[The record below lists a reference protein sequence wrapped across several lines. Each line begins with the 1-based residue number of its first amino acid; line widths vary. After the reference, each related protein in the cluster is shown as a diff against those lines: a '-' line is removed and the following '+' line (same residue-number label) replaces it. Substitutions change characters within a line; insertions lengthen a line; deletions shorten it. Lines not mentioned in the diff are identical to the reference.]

1 MYKEVMSEKTIKR
14 EDIENLPKEALIEM
28 IVSLSESVNEL
39 SKNIEILTDTIRMM
53 NQRRF
58 GIKSE
63 INKSETIQQLA
74 LDLVFNEAEELF
86 DDGIEEP
93 KLREAAPRKS
103 KVKGKKLSDLS
114 KITNRREETVEIRKE
129 ELDRTFGENNWKLV
143 TYEKVNKLEHH
154 PASFEAVTYNI
165 AVYSVKDEKK
175 NLSEVSMIRAERP
188 FTEVI
193 PGSIVTPSLLASILH
208 GKYVN
213 ALPLYRMEKGYEE
226 NNVFVNRKNMANW
239 VIRSYERLFKK
250 YIEKMHKEL
259 LTHHIIQADET
270 PVQVNKDGRKRGAK
284 SYMWVYRSCDNE
296 DAPKVVIYDYEKD
309 RKAEHPDQFLEG
321 FKGVLVSDGYSAYKK
336 VTKGNSAFKLAGC
349 YVHTKRKAAEYLKSL
364 SKKNIGQGTLAQ
376 QFEDWISLIYMAENK
391 APNDE
396 ENRKTKV
403 KQIVD
408 EFFEWLK
415 ANENKADPKSA
426 MGEAFTYALNQEEYL
441 RTFLED
447 AMVPLDNNSA
457 ERSIR
462 PFTIGRKNWVMI
474 DTIKGAEASA
484 GIYSIVET
492 GRANQLK
499 LYDYLEYLLEEL
511 PKYSD
516 EINGELPDALFPWS
530 EDFPAK
536 LRKTV

>member
-1 MYKEVMSEKTIKR
+1 MYKEVMSKKTIKR

-213 ALPLYRMEKGYEE
+213 AHVHLSVAYLFMANESEFVRIKEDENNGVEWLPLEKID
-226 NNVFVNRKNMANW
+226 VFVN
-239 VIRSYERLFKK
+239 
-250 YIEKMHKEL
+250 EKQMK
-259 LTHHIIQADET
+259 
-270 PVQVNKDGRKRGAK
+270 PV
-284 SYMWVYRSCDNE
+284 
-296 DAPKVVIYDYEKD
+296 
-309 RKAEHPDQFLEG
+309 
-321 FKGVLVSDGYSAYKK
+321 YKK
-336 VTKGNSAFKLAGC
+336 ILN
-349 YVHTKRKAAEYLKSL
+349 RI
-364 SKKNIGQGTLAQ
+364 KNK
-376 QFEDWISLIYMAENK
+376 QF
-391 APNDE
+391 
-396 ENRKTKV
+396 
-403 KQIVD
+403 
-408 EFFEWLK
+408 
-415 ANENKADPKSA
+415 
-426 MGEAFTYALNQEEYL
+426 
-441 RTFLED
+441 
-447 AMVPLDNNSA
+447 
-457 ERSIR
+457 
-462 PFTIGRKNWVMI
+462 
-474 DTIKGAEASA
+474 
-484 GIYSIVET
+484 
-492 GRANQLK
+492 
-499 LYDYLEYLLEEL
+499 
-511 PKYSD
+511 
-516 EINGELPDALFPWS
+516 
-530 EDFPAK
+530 
-536 LRKTV
+536 